1 MPWTAADLPDLSD
14 RTFVVTGAN
23 SGLGLETTRLLAAR
37 GARVVMACRN
47 LDKCREAMAGIHAGL
62 PTARLEMTRLDLGSL
77 ASIRACAADL
87 HGRFPVID
95 VLINNAGIMA
105 IPRALTED
113 GFEVQIG
120 TNHLGHFALT
130 GLLFDALRRAPA
142 PRVVSVSSIAH
153 TLGRMDFDDLM
164 GARRY
169 QKWSA
174 YGQSKL
180 ANLLFVHELRR
191 RLDAR
196 GIPVLAAAAH
206 PGYSSTNLQG
216 VAPKLEGSVF
226 GGWVMNAGNAIFAQS
241 AERGA
246 LPTVYAAAAPG
257 VASGDY
263 YGPDGLLEVWG
274 YPKKVTSN
282 AASHDPVAAQ
292 KLWDAS
298 VKLTS
303 VDFLV

>member
-23 SGLGLETTRLLAAR
+23 SGLGLETTRMLATR

-47 LDKCREAMAGIHAGL
+47 QEKGRDAMASIQAGL
-62 PTARLEMTRLDLGSL
+62 PTARLELTKLDLGSL

-87 HGRFPVID
+87 QARFPVID
-95 VLINNAGIMA
+95 VLVNNAGIMA
-105 IPRALTED
+105 VPRTLTED

-120 TNHLGHFALT
+120 TNHFGHFALT
-130 GLLFDALRRAPA
+130 GLLFDSLRRAPA

-174 YGQSKL
+174 YAKSKL
-180 ANLLFVHELRR
+180 ANLLFVYELHR
-191 RLDAR
+191 RLQAR
-196 GIPVLAAAAH
+196 GIEVLAAGAH
-206 PGYSSTNLQG
+206 PGYSSTNLQAVG
-216 VAPKLEGSVF
+216 PKQEGSAF
-226 GGWVMNAGNAIFAQS
+226 GAWMMSAGNAMFAQP

-246 LPTVYAAAAPG
+246 LPTIYAAAAPG

-263 YGPDGLLEVWG
+263 YGPDGLFEVWG

-282 AASHDPVAAQ
+282 AASHDSVAAQ

-298 VKLTS
+298 VKLTG
-303 VDFLV
+303 VDFLI